1 MKRLIIAAVLSLAA
15 GVAHAEVAE
24 RTDAGFRTRNV
35 VEIAASRDRVYAA
48 LGEIGR
54 WWDDAHTY
62 SGKAA
67 NMSIRLEPGACFCE
81 ALPNGGGV
89 RHGVVALAWPDQ
101 GTLRIEAVLG
111 PLQDEGAAGALT
123 FVVKPKG
130 TGVEVIQAYHVGGL
144 RPASAKTFADPVD
157 QVVGTQLKRLKAYVE
172 TGKPG

>member
-1 MKRLIIAAVLSLAA
+1 MKNLWIAAALSLAA
-15 GVAHAEVAE
+15 GAAHAEVAE

-35 VEIAASRDRVYAA
+35 VEIAATPQRVYAA

-81 ALPNGGGV
+81 ALPGGGGV

-101 GTLRIEAVLG
+101 GTLRLEAVLG

-123 FVVKPKG
+123 FVINGRANSVR
-130 TGVEVIQAYHVGGL
+130 VEALGERRGPPEEARALYSPIT
-144 RPASAKTFADPVD
+144 S
-157 QVVGTQLKRLKAYVE
+157 
-172 TGKPG
+172 